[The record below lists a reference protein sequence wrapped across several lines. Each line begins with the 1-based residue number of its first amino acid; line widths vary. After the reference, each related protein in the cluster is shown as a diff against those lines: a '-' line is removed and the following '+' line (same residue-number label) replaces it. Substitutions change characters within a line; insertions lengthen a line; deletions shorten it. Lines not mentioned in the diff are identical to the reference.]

1 MANSWTAQMY
11 GSFNSGAWLGEI
23 ATMTLSGAARDT
35 GSFTAGAINES
46 LIEFDAVPSGV
57 AGSSTHFTWNYG
69 SEGVG
74 VWNNAN
80 VAAIG
85 EACWTFLN
93 AIKSYSASTFSWKE
107 VRISAVESSGVVV
120 NGASVGTITAPLVGP
135 SSLANPPQTAT
146 VCSLVT
152 GGRGPRNRGR
162 LYVPAQVPSSGTDA
176 LVPTA
181 QKTAINAATRSLIND
196 VNGISGI
203 RAAVVSRTH
212 GTYSDIVSVRM
223 GDEYDTQRR
232 RRNGR
237 RETYVSLAI

>member
-23 ATMTLSGAARDT
+23 ATLTLSGAARDT
-35 GSFTAGAINES
+35 GAFSGGAINDP
-46 LIEFDAVPSGV
+46 LPTFVATPTGVSGT
-57 AGSSTHFTWNYG
+57 STHFTWNFG
-69 SEGVG
+69 SSGVG

-80 VAAIG
+80 VQSIG

-93 AIKSYSASTFSWKE
+93 SIKAYSASGFSWKE
-107 VRISAVESSGVVV
+107 VRISAIESDGTVV
-120 NGASVGTITAPLVGP
+120 NGASVGTITTPLVGP
-135 SSLANPPQTAT
+135 SALANPPQNAT

-162 LYVPAQVPSSGTDA
+162 LYVPAHVPTPGTDA
-176 LVPTA
+176 LVATA
-181 QKTAINAATRSLIND
+181 LKTAINAATRQLILD
-196 VNGISGI
+196 VNAISGV

-232 RRNGR
+232 RRNSR
-237 RETYVSLAI
+237 RETYVSLAV